1 MIALKRLN
9 NEEFL
14 INADL
19 IETLE
24 ARPDTIMVLTSGK
37 KLIVKNSVEDIVRK
51 VIRYKQLCHQ
61 SIQVLTSVKD
71 ENALPVYEVQKP
83 DKILANIKVPQSG
96 ELLVIKTNSEKPST
110 GGAQKK

>member
-37 KLIVKNSVEDIVRK
+37 KLIVKNSIEDIVRK
-51 VIRYKQLCHQ
+51 VLRYKQLCHQ
-61 SIQVLTSVKD
+61 SVQVLTSCKD

-83 DKILANIKVPQSG
+83 GKILANIKVPQTAD
-96 ELLVIKTNSEKPST
+96 VPAIKTNSEKLST
-110 GGAQKK
+110 GGTQKK